1 MDGAYGCLTALCSR
15 KCWAVWMPVSKPY
28 GADGWGSDDEQ
39 RYKDHNPM
47 AVPRGYT
54 WIWRQTGFK
63 VKDSLMW

>member
-1 MDGAYGCLTALCSR
+1 
-15 KCWAVWMPVSKPY
+15 MPVSKPY
-28 GADGWGSDDEQ
+28 GAAGWGLDDEQ

-47 AVPRGYT
+47 AVPRGHT